1 MVTNNATPPAGH
13 DWGER
18 TRQAVAHSAPKHWK
32 TDAYEMRQ
40 KFGIPSFKPDDYVP
54 EPGQVKSDVY
64 PDLVVHE
71 RDPTVTTTPRGT
83 DAFIKGDRGS
93 GKSTKA
99 ASLAI
104 RLLEDFPFVDEMNAN
119 KVIWRGSP
127 ARSEWLRLKDWA
139 TVWLPEHASIE
150 ATWEDEDA
158 GRYDADIE
166 AVARDVRYYH
176 DVLDLVD
183 QLAEQKPGTFNVV
196 YPDPSFSGCRELT
209 EETQRVGEP
218 LPFVPTW
225 EADPSE
231 GRHATPL
238 TDWWFAFILARTEHG
253 THVGWTALIFDEVGD
268 FVPQSARNSPGRR
281 LWDKIELLRSLW
293 AESRRARFS
302 QFYFGHYEE
311 NVHEKIRREFKWRIQ
326 MPDGSPNPVKNVRGT
341 WPLGFDNIPMT
352 SDLTSGLPIGTGLC
366 YNTAKFSYFGWK
378 DVAEAPEDET
388 RWLRVRLG
396 APTQLPSTAMATE
409 ADAPAEPEF
418 DDSVFASWQNQVDH
432 RLYVRDPGSGW
443 ISVATGAVGDEL
455 VSPVEGMTF
464 DEPVVEDGEVV
475 VRMRRNA
482 DESVVV
488 ARLPSTSQSFKSASG
503 SGGETA

>member
-1 MVTNNATPPAGH
+1 
-13 DWGER
+13 
-18 TRQAVAHSAPKHWK
+18 
-32 TDAYEMRQ
+32 MRQ
-40 KFGIPSFKPDDYVP
+40 KFGIPAFKPDDYVP
-54 EPGQVKSDVY
+54 EPGQVKSGVY

-166 AVARDVRYYH
+166 AVARNARYYH

-475 VRMRRNA
+475 VRMRRN
-482 DESVVV
+482 DEQSVVV
-488 ARLPSTSQSFKSASG
+488 ARLPSTSQSFKSATG